1 MLDVKFILA
10 IISLTL
16 FGHDNIVISMKINTP
31 RIMLNPI
38 SSEVINLTQAW
49 GGIWT
54 KFFQNLRAFW
64 TKLRQRLIMGE
75 MFF

>member
-1 MLDVKFILA
+1 MPLRKYKYKIFVEMLDVKFILA

-38 SSEVINLTQAW
+38 SSEVINLTQA
-49 GGIWT
+49 
-54 KFFQNLRAFW
+54 
-64 TKLRQRLIMGE
+64 
-75 MFF
+75 